1 MPCSPCIARR
11 LLESKKAKVV
21 SLEPFTIK
29 LLFGSSGYTQ
39 PITVGIDSGS
49 KTAGFAAL
57 SNGKTLYLSEVKLR
71 QDIRSNMDQRS
82 AFRRTRRSRN
92 TRYRKPRFDNR
103 KRDGWITPT
112 VRSKVDSHKREL
124 AFIKRR
130 LPVTRVSIETASF
143 DIHKI
148 SDPEVHSSFYQEG
161 RQKDFYNVKQYVLHR
176 DSYTCQKCKKEELKL
191 HVHHIVFR
199 FHGGAN
205 SPDNLITLCHLCHE
219 KLHLSET
226 AEMDSKKLS
235 LKLKKAHT
243 LAATQI
249 STIRACLKK
258 ELDFEETFGFET
270 KYKREKLGFQK
281 THYNDAICASLRE
294 HEKIQVS
301 GLLFKKVHIAKGD
314 YQQHFGSRSEKK
326 IPTGKIMGIK
336 KFDKVISNGTTGFIK
351 GRMSTGYAI
360 LMDIDGKKLDLKP
373 IPKLKE
379 LRRLT
384 ARKSC
389 LTDSYLIKKSIPSL
403 KKELLGVSN
412 SYERD

>member
-29 LLFGSSGYTQ
+29 PLFGSSGYTQ

-49 KTAGFAAL
+49 KTAAFAACA
-57 SNGKTLYLSEVKLR
+57 NGKTLYLSEVKLR
-71 QDIRSNMDQRS
+71 QDTRSNMDQKR
-82 AFRRTRRSRN
+82 AFRR

-112 VRSKVDSHKREL
+112 VRSKVDSHKREF
-124 AFIKRR
+124 AFIKKR
-130 LPVTRVSIETASF
+130 LPVTKVIIETASF

-148 SDPEVHSSFYQEG
+148 SDPEVHSSQYLEG

-176 DSYTCQKCKKEELKL
+176 DGYTCQKCKKEELKL

-199 FHGGAN
+199 SNGGTN

-226 AEMDSKKLS
+226 AEADSKKLS
-235 LKLKKAHT
+235 LKIKKAHT

-249 STIRACLKK
+249 STIRAYLKK
-258 ELDFEETFGFET
+258 ELDFVETFGFET
-270 KYKREKLGFQK
+270 KYKREKLDLPK
-281 THYNDAICASLRE
+281 THYNDAICASLQENER
-294 HEKIQVS
+294 IQIS

-314 YQQHFGSRSEKK
+314 YQQYFGSRSEKK

-336 KFDKVISNGTTGFIK
+336 KFDKVTSNGTTGFVK

-373 IPKLKE
+373 IPKLKN
-379 LRRLT
+379 LKRLT

-389 LTDSYLIKKSIPSL
+389 LTDSYLIKKPTPSL
-403 KKELLGVSN
+403 KKELLGASN
-412 SYERD
+412 L